1 MVVSEQ
7 IRTVSVSQAMVQQRA
22 ADLVKSDAQV
32 LLLRARP
39 EWSHGDVKVGDTVVR
54 VLPGVS
60 QLAVL
65 DVLTSLAA
73 GEQAIVLTDRPAED
87 LGDAVLSRAYK
98 YGIELPDEWQAVP
111 RLFPGAIEVGRDL
124 RRLDWAATALL
135 DHQPSGGWPRS
146 LEPALT
152 ARHAV
157 GSLLAHVLGLGA
169 DAQLDGVV
177 LLTALGRRDVRAA
190 WGTVDPQL
198 RRNLIEWAA
207 AELGEPAA
215 LALQIAQRNEH
226 VTPLAVGLALDVLWP
241 EDGTPPTET
250 QVSARVRVE
259 RYVDGKAIPVDGAKA
274 FARLAKAAVL
284 RLEVD
289 DAPELGVA
297 LQQAEALLS
306 DLGWP
311 EGAEQ
316 SAVLRPGYLAR
327 VRALAS
333 ALTSGEGVEEA
344 LARVHA
350 HRDAGASQ
358 APTMAV
364 RLHRWLSTSEDTST
378 SLGADLQRQMND
390 GGWVDAAVG
399 AAWHGSSDPLV
410 AVAYQAL
417 LDKVHARRRQRD
429 QAAASRLQQVNG
441 PDESHAMGVERLL
454 GEMVDPWRRA
464 GGALLVVL
472 DGMSSAIAT
481 SLATEVARL
490 GLVEW
495 VPSST
500 QARKAV
506 VAALPSLTNVSRTSL
521 FCGEVRFGVGEDE
534 KRGLATAFPGAKLF
548 HKNDLRSEGG
558 AALPGD
564 VLTAIQD
571 PVVPVV
577 GVVINA
583 IDDATHKNDT
593 SAWEWDLRSLDPLRA
608 LLEAAISARRAVILT
623 SDHGHVVE
631 RDTVALSATGAES
644 RWRPASTG
652 AAGDGEVL
660 VTGPRVVA
668 PGNEAVLLWRDDAH
682 YGPRHAGY
690 HGGASLAE
698 LTIPVLVFQA
708 AAVATGAKRWEQA
721 APQVPLWWNDPIGRA
736 PSTEASPK
744 SAGQP
749 WKTKKTEAP
758 TQGDGL
764 FELDELPTPPAPDAG
779 LVEAVLVSATYAEQK
794 RRAGRRVLDDSTAEA
809 VLRALVDR
817 GGRAHQD
824 TVAAAAGIP
833 TADVGQVFAAVRRLL
848 NVDGYGVIELDTDG
862 VTLRLDERLLR
873 EQFEVGGAR

>member
-1 MVVSEQ
+1 
-7 IRTVSVSQAMVQQRA
+7 MVQQRA
-22 ADLVKSDAQV
+22 ADLVKSDAQI

-39 EWSHGDVKVGDTVVR
+39 EWSHGDVKVGDAVVR

-65 DVLTSLAA
+65 DILASLASD
-73 GEQAIVLTDRPAED
+73 ERAIVLTDRPAED

-111 RLFPGAIEVGRDL
+111 RLFPGATEVGRDL

-135 DHQPSGGWPRS
+135 DHQPPGGWPRS
-146 LEPALT
+146 VEPALT

-157 GSLLAHVLGLGA
+157 GSLLARVLGLGM
-169 DAQLDGVV
+169 DAQLDGV
-177 LLTALGRRDVRAA
+177 LILTALGRRDVRAA
-190 WGTVDPQL
+190 WGAVDPHL
-198 RRNLIEWAA
+198 RRHLIDWAGTELGDPAA
-207 AELGEPAA
+207 A
-215 LALQIAQRNEH
+215 ALQIAQRNEH

-241 EDGTPPTET
+241 EDGTPPTEA
-250 QVSARVRVE
+250 QVAARVRVE
-259 RYVDGKAIPVDGAKA
+259 GFVDGKAVPVDGAKA
-274 FARLAKAAVL
+274 TARLAKVAVL

-289 DAPELGVA
+289 DSPELGVA
-297 LQQAEALLS
+297 LHQAEALLG

-316 SAVLRPGYLAR
+316 SAVLHPGYLAR
-327 VRALAS
+327 VRALAA
-333 ALTSGEGVEEA
+333 ALTSGDDVEEA
-344 LARVHA
+344 LIRVLE
-350 HRDAGASQ
+350 HRDANSSQ

-364 RLHRWLSTSEDTST
+364 RLHRWLATAEEAST
-378 SLGADLQRQMND
+378 SLGGDLQRQIND
-390 GGWVDAAVG
+390 GAWVDAAVG
-399 AAWHGSSDPLV
+399 AVWHGSADPLV
-410 AVAYQAL
+410 AEAYQQL
-417 LDKVHARRRQRD
+417 LDKVHSRRKQRD
-429 QAAASRLQQVNG
+429 SAAASRLDQVNG
-441 PDESHAMGVERLL
+441 ANDQRAVGVERLL
-454 GEMVDPWRRA
+454 AEIVDPWRRP

-481 SLATEVARL
+481 ALASEISRL

-500 QARKAV
+500 RARQSV

-521 FCGEVRFGVGEDE
+521 FCGEVRSGTGEDE

-558 AALPGD
+558 AVLPGD
-564 VLTAIQD
+564 VAAAIRD
-571 PVVPVV
+571 SAVSVV

-583 IDDATHKNDT
+583 IDDATHKNDM
-593 SAWEWDLRSLDPLRA
+593 SAWDWDLRSLDPLRA

-631 RDTVALSATGAES
+631 RETEALSVSGAES

-652 AAGDGEVL
+652 VADDGEVL
-660 VTGPRVVA
+660 VFGPRVVA
-668 PGNEAVLLWRDDAH
+668 PRGEAVLLWRDDAH

-708 AAVATGAKRWEQA
+708 ATVATGAAGWEQA
-721 APQVPLWWNDPIGRA
+721 APQVPLWWNDAIGRA
-736 PSTEASPK
+736 RSTEVPPQPK
-744 SAGQP
+744 
-749 WKTKKTEAP
+749 KTKKRASGH
-758 TQGDGL
+758 GDGL
-764 FELDELPTPPAPDAG
+764 FELDDLPTPQSGPAG
-779 LVEAVLVSATYAEQK
+779 LVEAVLASTTYADQK
-794 RRAGRRVLDDSTAEA
+794 RMAGRRALDDRTAGA
-809 VLRALVDR
+809 VLRALVER

-833 TADVGQVFAAVRRLL
+833 IADLGQVFAAVRRLL

-862 VTLRLDERLLR
+862 VTLRLDEHLLR
-873 EQFEVGGAR
+873 EQFEVGAAR

>member
-1 MVVSEQ
+1 MVLNEQ
-7 IRTVSVSQAMVQQRA
+7 LRTVSVSPAMVQQRA
-22 ADLVKSDAQV
+22 ADLVKSEAQI

-39 EWSHGDVKVGDTVVR
+39 EWSRGDVKVGDDVVR

-65 DVLTSLAA
+65 DILNSLATD
-73 GEQAIVLTDRPAED
+73 ERAIVLTDRPAED

-135 DHQPSGGWPRS
+135 DHQPPGGWPRS
-146 LEPALT
+146 VEPALT

-157 GSLLAHVLGLGA
+157 GSLLARVLGLGA
-169 DAQLDGVV
+169 DAQLDGVL

-190 WGTVDPQL
+190 WAAVDVQL
-198 RRNLIEWAA
+198 RRHLIDWAGT
-207 AELGEPAA
+207 ELGDPAA

-241 EDGTPPTET
+241 EDGAPPSET

-259 RYVDGKAIPVDGAKA
+259 GFVDGKAVPVDGAKSI
-274 FARLAKAAVL
+274 ARLAEAAVL
-284 RLEVD
+284 RLELD
-289 DAPELGVA
+289 NSPELGVA
-297 LQQAEALLS
+297 LQQAEALLG

-333 ALTSGEGVEEA
+333 ALTSGDKVEEA
-344 LARVHA
+344 LARVLE
-350 HRDAGASQ
+350 HRDAKASQ

-364 RLHRWLSTSEDTST
+364 RLHRWLATSEEAST
-378 SLGADLQRQMND
+378 SLGGDLQRQLND
-390 GGWVDAAVG
+390 GAWVDAAVG
-399 AAWHGSSDPLV
+399 AVWHGSDDQVV
-410 AVAYQAL
+410 AEAYRQL
-417 LDKVHARRRQRD
+417 LDKVRVRRKQRD
-429 QAAASRLQQVNG
+429 SAAASRLDQVNG
-441 PDESHAMGVERLL
+441 ADDQRAVGVERLL
-454 GEMVDPWRRA
+454 AEIVDPWRRR

-472 DGMSSAIAT
+472 DGMSGAIAT
-481 SLATEVARL
+481 ALTSEIARL

-495 VPSST
+495 VPAPT
-500 QARKAV
+500 HARQSV
-506 VAALPSLTNVSRTSL
+506 VAALPSLTNVSRASL
-521 FCGEVRFGVGEDE
+521 FCGEVRSGIGEDE
-534 KRGLATAFPGAKLF
+534 KRGLATAFPGAMLF

-558 AALPGD
+558 ASLPGD
-564 VLTAIQD
+564 VMAAIRDTA
-571 PVVPVV
+571 VPVV

-583 IDDATHKNDT
+583 IDDAIHKNDM
-593 SAWEWDLRSLDPLRA
+593 SAWDWDLRSLDPLRA
-608 LLEAAISARRAVILT
+608 LLETAISARRAVILT

-631 RDTVALSATGAES
+631 RDTAALSVSGAES
-644 RWRPASTG
+644 RWRPASSG

-660 VTGPRVVA
+660 VSGSRVVA
-668 PGNEAVLLWRDDAH
+668 PGGEAVLLWRDDAH

-708 AAVATGAKRWEQA
+708 AALATGAAGWEQA
-721 APQVPLWWNDPIGRA
+721 APQVPLWWNDPIGRT
-736 PSTEASPK
+736 PSTEVPPSTGRP
-744 SAGQP
+744 
-749 WKTKKTEAP
+749 KKTEASS
-758 TQGDGL
+758 QGDGL
-764 FELDELPTPPAPDAG
+764 FELDQPPVAPAG
-779 LVEAVLVSATYAEQK
+779 LVEAVLASTTYAEQK
-794 RRAGRRVLDDSTAEA
+794 RMAGRRALDDRTAEA

-824 TVAAAAGIP
+824 TVAAAAGIA

-862 VTLRLDERLLR
+862 VTLRLDEHLLR
-873 EQFEVGGAR
+873 EQFGVGGAR